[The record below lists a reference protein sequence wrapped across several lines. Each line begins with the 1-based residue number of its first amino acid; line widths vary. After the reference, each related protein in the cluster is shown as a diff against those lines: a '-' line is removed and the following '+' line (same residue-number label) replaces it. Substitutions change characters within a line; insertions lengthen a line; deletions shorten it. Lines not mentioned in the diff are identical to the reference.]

1 VSPRKFDRYMVGL
14 GAGRHVKFRRLTIP
28 ERYAFF
34 MGVLSLA
41 AQSPVR
47 GCLMIGSLAVE
58 PADVAA
64 EADVPEKVAA
74 SAMEKLR
81 AVEVI
86 IRDEHGLEWVHDFQ
100 DWNPE
105 PKTDNTSAERQQRYR
120 ERMKHKGISRNVSSA
135 VKDAVMERDD
145 GRCVQCGTE
154 NNLEFHHRT
163 PVLSGGDNSASN
175 IELRCFDCHRGH
187 AGHGSSRVTSRPVT
201 HDGDAEVTPAEVK
214 REVEE
219 EENKAATPLRGAR
232 PGTVS
237 RSLAETVACPR
248 CGVAPGE
255 KCDGVRAKRESCHL
269 ERHHAVGE
277 LLDLPKV
284 SPSHAKWVFDAAPP
298 CQHDSD
304 CSGSTATTTRT

>member
-1 VSPRKFDRYMVGL
+1 MVGL

-86 IRDEHGLEWVHDFQ
+86 VRDEHGLEWVHDFQ

-105 PKTDNTSAERQQRYR
+105 PKNDGTNAERQQRYR
-120 ERMKHKGISRNVSSA
+120 ERQRASRN
-135 VKDAVMERDD
+135 
-145 GRCVQCGTE
+145 
-154 NNLEFHHRT
+154 
-163 PVLSGGDNSASN
+163 GGSVTASN
-175 IELRCFDCHRGH
+175 
-187 AGHGSSRVTSRPVT
+187 
-201 HDGDAEVTPAEVK
+201 AEVTPAEVK

-219 EENKAATPLRGAR
+219 EKNKAATPLRGAR

-284 SPSHAKWVFDAAPP
+284 SPSSARSAKRPDASRPAYSPDP
-298 CQHDSD
+298 EAVALRDAHFPDEAVQAVESCAITLRFRRQDVTPEAVRALLYGE
-304 CSGSTATTTRT
+304 SGEGLRSTGEAA